1 MHSATQVR
9 WYLATVP
16 MAPMKTNLPVLKT
29 RVRIL
34 LTPLCAAIATLLAVA
49 PAADAGYI
57 VTLKQVGSDVVA
69 TGSGAIDLTGL
80 MSLGTVSGG
89 PIITPRD
96 AFIVTGSAGF
106 FEEFRGSISG
116 PTSFGSGSNSFTLND
131 SGDFVGISRFA
142 QFLFVP
148 ENYVSGQ
155 ILSSSS
161 TFFGTFSSI
170 GITPGTYVWTWGTGP
185 DQNFTLDAVATGVPD
200 SGSTFGLF
208 LLSFAA
214 LFGASRFRSQQST

>member
-1 MHSATQVR
+1 MKSIPSLR
-9 WYLATVP
+9 IFKLA
-16 MAPMKTNLPVLKT
+16 MA
-29 RVRIL
+29 
-34 LTPLCAAIATLLAVA
+34 ATLAIIIVWGLSIQ
-49 PAADAGYI
+49 PAQANSYV
-57 VTLKQVGSDVVA
+57 VTLKQVGPNVVA

-80 MSLGTVSGG
+80 MSLGNVSGG

-96 AFIVTGSAGF
+96 AFIVTGPAGF
-106 FEEFRGSISG
+106 FEEFFSPSISG

-214 LFGASRFRSQQST
+214 LFGASRFRSQQSA